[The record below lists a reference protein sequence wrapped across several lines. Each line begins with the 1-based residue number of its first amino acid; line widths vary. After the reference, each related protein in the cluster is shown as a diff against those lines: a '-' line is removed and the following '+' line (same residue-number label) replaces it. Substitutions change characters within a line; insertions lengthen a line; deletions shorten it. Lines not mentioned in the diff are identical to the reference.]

1 MRSDITP
8 HFYVFALIAMA
19 KTYGKATDTIRF
31 LGTVSN
37 KYKQDSAA
45 LMLAIN
51 VHFDYN
57 KNEYEQ
63 HLKVVVVGMNVKK
76 WYDEE
81 YEFEI
86 EVTGF
91 LRGNRTVWQKF

>member
-1 MRSDITP
+1 
-8 HFYVFALIAMA
+8 MA
-19 KTYGKATDTIRF
+19 KQRIQSGF